1 MIKKLL
7 KASVVGVI
15 WSYFYIFVT
24 DLLLIYIWNFDYLSP
39 ADWQTVNIF
48 WKQGGVIKN
57 GKDYLFLFSLLML
70 VPFWLA
76 GWKYLYNRNYIE
88 ILLWPLTAYNRFII
102 RKYGEGSPR
111 ILLKNMGTGIKI
123 EEELKLKTEAVKPIE
138 WKEADKVRRAVSE
151 KLSAS
156 RNK

>member
-1 MIKKLL
+1 
-7 KASVVGVI
+7 
-15 WSYFYIFVT
+15 
-24 DLLLIYIWNFDYLSP
+24 
-39 ADWQTVNIF
+39 
-48 WKQGGVIKN
+48 
-57 GKDYLFLFSLLML
+57 ML
-70 VPFWLA
+70 VPLWLS

-123 EEELKLKTEAVKPIE
+123 EEELKLKTETVKPIE